1 MIRLFLALVISFFI
15 GFLPYV
21 STYPIYHSLPNT
33 LYTLS
38 GIMFSVGMSLVVTM
52 STQGIHNKEAKV
64 EVQNKIQKLLMKYVL
79 YFSILTLLYILLPSE
94 KEDDIFSPLHFSIIQ
109 VAFVWNYAFSFVIF
123 SIFSMIYFI
132 INMLS
137 VRRQNNEIERLID
150 EEQDF

>member
-1 MIRLFLALVISFFI
+1 
-15 GFLPYV
+15 
-21 STYPIYHSLPNT
+21 
-33 LYTLS
+33 
-38 GIMFSVGMSLVVTM
+38 MFSVGMSLVVTM
-52 STQGIHNKEAKV
+52 STQGIHNKEAKI

-94 KEDDIFSPLHFSIIQ
+94 KDDDIFSPLHFSLIQ
-109 VAFVWNYAFSFVIF
+109 VAFVWNYSFSFVIF
-123 SIFSMIYFI
+123 SILNMLYFI

>member
-1 MIRLFLALVISFFI
+1 
-15 GFLPYV
+15 
-21 STYPIYHSLPNT
+21 
-33 LYTLS
+33 
-38 GIMFSVGMSLVVTM
+38 MFSVGMSLVVTM

-94 KEDDIFSPLHFSIIQ
+94 KDDDIFSPLHFSIIQ

-123 SIFSMIYFI
+123 SIFNMMYFI